1 MELSGPHS
9 RLSPLAHPVAITGV
23 FEDTGIRVTVGDEY
37 DTLGV
42 HGHPRDHPQFPLFS
56 WRMNRQSRTRE
67 GEPRSP
73 VEEGVQLRGVSLAST
88 LGEKGQAAE
97 QRETS
102 D

>member
-1 MELSGPHS
+1 MQHGA
-9 RLSPLAHPVAITGV
+9 LAIQRDNRIGSAAALEEI
-23 FEDTGIRVTVGDEY
+23 D